1 MSTATLAGLLL
12 MPGRR
17 RSTRR
22 SPRQP
27 PESTTPTSR
36 AGPPTKSSSAIAGG
50 TALVG
55 GFERA
60 GWRLTQTLTPITYIA
75 WSLWLTA
82 TGVAL
87 LA

>member
-1 MSTATLAGLLL
+1 
-12 MPGRR
+12 
-17 RSTRR
+17 
-22 SPRQP
+22 
-27 PESTTPTSR
+27 
-36 AGPPTKSSSAIAGG
+36 
-50 TALVG
+50 VG